1 MSPTALYIRRAE
13 LHHTKEYISK
23 ALEFNMYGIVKD
35 VQFIAKSSGTVAYN
49 GVIVIFNSV
58 FLNPR
63 VISLFNDLTD
73 SADKTSKIIHDFTG
87 KYWIVNEH
95 KQQEL
100 LEDEEEDEVDDII
113 SEISATTSTLTK
125 MVKSSAVQMHYLHKT
140 IQRNERQLMDQSNNE
155 THTFLTFRDQ
165 IEELQKDK
173 EELQEHN
180 KELQEQIKEQNEDKR
195 QLNEELIQCKTKLAC
210 LQIQHSIDLK
220 DSKLELDD
228 ATQIISYMSDLLQ
241 SIMKDNLSK
250 GCAKPYTEF
259 QQKYPINS
267 VGCFI

>member
-49 GVIVIFNSV
+49 GVIVIFNSM

-73 SADKTSKIIHDFTG
+73 SENKTSKIIHDFTG

-100 LEDEEEDEVDDII
+100 EEEEDDEVDNII
-113 SEISATTSTLTK
+113 SEISDICKVDTLTK
-125 MVKSSAVQMHYLHKT
+125 MVKSSTVQMHYLHKS
-140 IQRNERQLMDQSNNE
+140 IQRNERQLMEQSNNE
-155 THTFLTFRDQ
+155 THSFLTFRDQ

-173 EELQEHN
+173 TELKEDKEALKEDN
-180 KELQEQIKEQNEDKR
+180 EELQEQIKEQNEDKR
-195 QLNEELIQCKTKLAC
+195 KLNEELIQ
-210 LQIQHSIDLK
+210 
-220 DSKLELDD
+220 
-228 ATQIISYMSDLLQ
+228 
-241 SIMKDNLSK
+241 
-250 GCAKPYTEF
+250 
-259 QQKYPINS
+259 
-267 VGCFI
+267 